1 MNVEIAS
8 RHKLEGYIKLST
20 LIIITFASAFFA
32 RILNTIGLPSYINF
46 LHFATV
52 SLTFGVVLVT
62 TKTKNKYQIA
72 TTWTILFGLL
82 ILIGVMLVSAL
93 LNQAGLINVIM
104 NFLLIAESFLLL
116 VAVISI
122 NMSPKTLERLQ
133 TWIIRFCFINLFLA
147 YLQHYIIVPLFYS
160 SLNTTLGTF
169 DLVQGVFYISGGG
182 NTLSASISMFF
193 GVYYFQSGNRVP
205 FWLRIFVIIASF
217 WQVIISDSKQVL
229 VVFLLAWAILALTKV
244 KDIKKLLLSVIAIV
258 LLLATL
264 LWCAENLEAFRPFKT
279 YLDPEWYDLDS
290 RTMQIKL
297 ASMQIIPSYYKSPL
311 NWFFGLGPGHTVGR
325 LGGWMLKDYDYLLMP
340 LGATVHPASQAV
352 WDRFSSLAF
361 GGVIGTISTFFSP
374 FWGWAGIWGD
384 LGFVGLGAYL
394 YLGYLVWSKL
404 CTDDFSKL
412 LLLNVAIFGFIF
424 TQLEE
429 PAYMLSVAMFI
440 GLRWHE
446 NRLESYNVSENS
458 STKMIT
464 NSSVL

>member
-1 MNVEIAS
+1 MNIEIVS
-8 RHKLEGYIKLST
+8 RNKVQGYIKLST

-32 RILNTIGLPSYINF
+32 RLFDTVGFPSYINF

-52 SLTFGVVLVT
+52 PLTLGIVLGT
-62 TKTKNKYQIA
+62 TKTKNKNQIA
-72 TTWTILFGLL
+72 TTWTLLSGLL
-82 ILIGVMLVSAL
+82 FLIGVMLASAL

-104 NFLLIAESFLLL
+104 DFLLIAESFLLL
-116 VAVISI
+116 TALISI
-122 NMSPKTLERLQ
+122 DMSPQTLERLQ
-133 TWIIRFCFINLFLA
+133 TWTVRFCFINLFLA
-147 YLQHYIIVPLFYS
+147 YLQHYLIIPLVYN
-160 SLNTTLGTF
+160 SLKTTLVPV

-182 NTLSASISMFF
+182 NTLSAGVSIFF
-193 GVYYFQSGNRVP
+193 GVYYFQSINKAP
-205 FWLRIFVIIASF
+205 FWLKITVVLASF

-229 VVFLLAWAILALTKV
+229 VVFILAWAILALIKV
-244 KDIKKLLLSVIAIV
+244 KDIKKLLLSVIGIV
-258 LLLATL
+258 LILALL
-264 LWCAENLEAFRPFKT
+264 LWCAENLEAFRAYKT

-340 LGATVHPASQAV
+340 FGATVHPASQAV

-384 LGFVGLGAYL
+384 IGFIGLGAYL

-404 CTDDFSKL
+404 CRDDFSKL
-412 LLLNVAIFGFIF
+412 LLLNIVIFGFIF

-429 PAYMLSVAMFI
+429 PAYMLSIAMFI

-446 NRLESYNVSENS
+446 NRLKNYNLSENLL
-458 STKMIT
+458 
-464 NSSVL
+464 V

>member
-1 MNVEIAS
+1 MNIEIAS
-8 RHKLEGYIKLST
+8 RKKVEGYIKLST
-20 LIIITFASAFFA
+20 LVIITFASAFFS
-32 RILNTIGLPSYINF
+32 RLFETIGLPSYINF

-52 SLTFGVVLVT
+52 PITFAVVLFT
-62 TKTKNKYQIA
+62 TKIKTKYQIA
-72 TTWTILFGLL
+72 TTWTLLSGLL

-104 NFLLIAESFLLL
+104 DFLLIAECFMLL
-116 VAVISI
+116 VAIVSI
-122 NMSPKTLERLQ
+122 NMSLTTLERLQ
-133 TWIIRFCFINLFLA
+133 TWTVRFCFINLFFA
-147 YLQHYIIVPLFYS
+147 YLQHYLIVPFLYN
-160 SLNTTLGTF
+160 SLKTTLAPV

-182 NTLSASISMFF
+182 NTLSASISIFF
-193 GVYYFQSGNRVP
+193 GIYYFKSGNKAP
-205 FWLRIFVIIASF
+205 FWLRIAVILASF

-229 VVFLLAWAILALTKV
+229 VVFILAWAILALTKV
-244 KDIKKLLLSVIAIV
+244 KDFKKLLLSVISIVFILAI
-258 LLLATL
+258 L
-264 LWCAENLEAFRPFKT
+264 LWCAENLEAFRAFKT
-279 YLDPEWYDLDS
+279 YLDPQWYDLDG

-297 ASMQIIPSYYKSPL
+297 ASIQIIPSYYKSPL

-325 LGGWMLKDYDYLLMP
+325 LGGWMLKDYDYLLIP
-340 LGATVHPASQAV
+340 FGATVHPASQAV

-361 GGVIGTISTFFSP
+361 GGVIGSISTFFSP

-412 LLLNVAIFGFIF
+412 LLLNIVMFGFIF

-429 PAYMLSVAMFI
+429 PAYMLSIAMFI

-446 NRLESYNVSENS
+446 NRLENYQVNS
-458 STKMIT
+458 NLSA
-464 NSSVL
+464 